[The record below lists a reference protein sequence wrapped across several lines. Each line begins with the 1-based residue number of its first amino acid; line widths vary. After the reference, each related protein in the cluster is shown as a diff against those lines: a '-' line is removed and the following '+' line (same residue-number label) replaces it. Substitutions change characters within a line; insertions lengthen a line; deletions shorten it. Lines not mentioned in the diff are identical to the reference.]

1 MNNVDQTMERISSNF
16 LRNQPVP
23 DDLKRIWQSKLEG
36 HDLTYPNLGFELIE
50 EITPD
55 LFIGY
60 RLEDGV
66 PASSVRGYQRMFDQI
81 ALFGKLEDG
90 ELFGYWLGTQRTLLG
105 ASPVLRLDTEGQF
118 AIVGMTASEAVLNQ
132 SSDDPEFPLERQFET
147 VRASLEALGIQD
159 LPLNH
164 DSIYARCWPFSGAN
178 EKLNDFIAEEKARGG
193 P

>member
-1 MNNVDQTMERISSNF
+1 VNNLLETLKNISSDL
-16 LRNQPVP
+16 LRGQPVP
-23 DDLKRIWQSKLEG
+23 DDLKRLWQSKLEG

-90 ELFGYWLGTQRTLLG
+90 DLFGYWLGDPPRTV
-105 ASPVLRLDTEGQF
+105 AESPVVRLDTEGQF
-118 AIVGMTASEAVLNQ
+118 SLVGMTASDAVLNQ
-132 SSDDPEFPLERQFET
+132 SVDDPEFPLERQFKTIRALFEASGIQNLPVKHDEIYAKCAPFSDPNET
-147 VRASLEALGIQD
+147 VDQ
-159 LPLNH
+159 
-164 DSIYARCWPFSGAN
+164 
-178 EKLNDFIAEEKARGG
+178 FIAEEAARGST
-193 P
+193 